1 MFKLSWVKKLNNMK
15 IKLIVVPLILLSLA
29 IGALAISTFG
39 FVETSLFMA
48 IEKLGLDVAHQ
59 ARQRVVDNREA
70 LIVIQ
75 EFLAEKIIGV
85 GQTVLANKDIL
96 SNEFL
101 TQVALDSGID
111 SIHFYN
117 PDLEIIFTAFDQYL
131 GWQAPADHP
140 VAVFARSNDQIFL
153 EEIRKDV
160 ESDNYYKYGYL
171 KGPGGELVQ
180 VGILANQVQ
189 ALTDKFSIQNLVEE
203 LGSTGEAVYALFIDP
218 NLTAVAH
225 SDLERIGLVLND
237 VGSIA
242 GAVRGEQ
249 YVSQYFYEPAGTDVF
264 DFVVPVVMNGELMGA
279 LNLGFSIEQAQATLR
294 QTLVRI
300 ALIGGIA
307 FVVLGGVLLRMS
319 LAIVSSLQANQVQLK
334 HMGSGDFTHT
344 VADKYLTKYD
354 ELGDM
359 ARAVENTQKA
369 IRDVLH
375 EVAETAI
382 KVAGTSQELSA
393 STEQTS
399 ASIEEVASTSNEF
412 ASTVQQMNDNSQ
424 AMVRSANQIPLL
436 PPRERKGWSSPLL
449 VPRSSSRQ
457 FWIWPVR
464 WKA

>member
-319 LAIVSSLQANQVQLK
+319 LAIVSSLHANQVQLK
-334 HMGSGDFTHT
+334 HG
-344 VADKYLTKYD
+344 
-354 ELGDM
+354 
-359 ARAVENTQKA
+359 
-369 IRDVLH
+369 
-375 EVAETAI
+375 
-382 KVAGTSQELSA
+382 
-393 STEQTS
+393 
-399 ASIEEVASTSNEF
+399 
-412 ASTVQQMNDNSQ
+412 
-424 AMVRSANQIPLL
+424 
-436 PPRERKGWSSPLL
+436 
-449 VPRSSSRQ
+449 
-457 FWIWPVR
+457 
-464 WKA
+464 